1 MKKITLLILAAI
13 ICCACNSKIE
23 VRNGVVYYDNAAVGE
38 LTCEACEGVE
48 YSDKARSIDDATIKI
63 TRTFTA
69 TEDVDSARL
78 TLNFRHLSPCTYVM
92 IPSVC
97 YNGNHWG
104 RGREPKGYQTDGVWH
119 TYSYRRTPIPGATFS
134 EGESVA
140 VAMWSDLPK
149 CEAEA
154 FSCAIM
160 PEEESVTHSLIFPEE
175 ERPFTYVAK
184 NRYAAPYTQKLSLR
198 KGETQTLVAYLHIT
212 PTDNEHYTA
221 AAFLDKAWELAD
233 KKPATVPSAE
243 KVWEYGVRYAKEE
256 LWAEE
261 GDYRGFSIGLLP
273 DGKGGWRQRTFMKYE
288 IGWCGQN
295 ASFINS
301 LLTDFLKY
309 GNEESKQK
317 ALTALQTWTSPAL
330 QRANGFYVANYDNIL
345 GGRTNIISDAC
356 NLGTAASNFFETAQ
370 LLKEC
375 NLPEL
380 CDTVAQIAYNICDFA
395 RGDQQPSGVYG
406 KGWTESGECL
416 YREGTV
422 GAFLIPPMLSAYQLS
437 GNEEYLTSATK
448 AYDYYF
454 GEFAETG
461 YTTAG
466 ALDTWCIDKES
477 SISLLRAALRL
488 YDITRE
494 NTYIQ
499 NAERISQ
506 YLSTWL
512 WHYAASFE
520 DDAEINRHDFTTF
533 GATSVSVQ
541 HHHLDVYALLWVG
554 EWLRLAEITG
564 NDIWREKALA
574 IWSYGCQ
581 LISDGTLT
589 VNNLRRP
596 VGSQNEAFLNCEW
609 EHTAGKPRNNDWL
622 VAWPGAFRL
631 ETLRHLD
638 DWSVL
643 NTLK

>member
-38 LTCEACEGVE
+38 LTAEPCAGVV
-48 YSDKARSIDDATIKI
+48 YSDKTKQIDDATIKI

-154 FSCAIM
+154 FSCTIM
-160 PEEESVTHSLIFPEE
+160 PEKESVTHSLIFPEE

-261 GDYRGFSIGLLP
+261 GDY
-273 DGKGGWRQRTFMKYE
+273 
-288 IGWCGQN
+288 
-295 ASFINS
+295 
-301 LLTDFLKY
+301 
-309 GNEESKQK
+309 
-317 ALTALQTWTSPAL
+317 
-330 QRANGFYVANYDNIL
+330 
-345 GGRTNIISDAC
+345 
-356 NLGTAASNFFETAQ
+356 
-370 LLKEC
+370 
-375 NLPEL
+375 
-380 CDTVAQIAYNICDFA
+380 
-395 RGDQQPSGVYG
+395 
-406 KGWTESGECL
+406 
-416 YREGTV
+416 
-422 GAFLIPPMLSAYQLS
+422 
-437 GNEEYLTSATK
+437 
-448 AYDYYF
+448 
-454 GEFAETG
+454 
-461 YTTAG
+461 
-466 ALDTWCIDKES
+466 
-477 SISLLRAALRL
+477 
-488 YDITRE
+488 
-494 NTYIQ
+494 
-499 NAERISQ
+499 
-506 YLSTWL
+506 
-512 WHYAASFE
+512 
-520 DDAEINRHDFTTF
+520 
-533 GATSVSVQ
+533 
-541 HHHLDVYALLWVG
+541 
-554 EWLRLAEITG
+554 
-564 NDIWREKALA
+564 
-574 IWSYGCQ
+574 
-581 LISDGTLT
+581 
-589 VNNLRRP
+589 
-596 VGSQNEAFLNCEW
+596 
-609 EHTAGKPRNNDWL
+609 
-622 VAWPGAFRL
+622 
-631 ETLRHLD
+631 
-638 DWSVL
+638 
-643 NTLK
+643 